1 MATAPSRPAD
11 TAHTTPATPSGRRG
25 PGRPPAGS
33 SRGAAL
39 RELALRRTA
48 VRFERERNLA
58 AGPPPDDAEVARMV
72 AEFHARGGQVTRCAT
87 AHLAPV
93 HNGAGREANDWTT

>member
-11 TAHTTPATPSGRRG
+11 TPSADRNVTPGTGRLAAGTNRG
-25 PGRPPAGS
+25 T
-33 SRGAAL
+33 AL
-39 RELALRRTA
+39 RELVLRRAA
-48 VRFERERNLA
+48 VRVARERNLA

-72 AEFHARGGQVTRCAT
+72 AEFLARGGQVTRCAT

-93 HNGAGREANDWTT
+93 HNGAGREARDWTL